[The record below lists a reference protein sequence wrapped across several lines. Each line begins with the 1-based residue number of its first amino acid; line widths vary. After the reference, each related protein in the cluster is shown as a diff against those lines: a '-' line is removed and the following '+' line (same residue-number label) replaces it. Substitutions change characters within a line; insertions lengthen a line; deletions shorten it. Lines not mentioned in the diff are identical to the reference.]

1 MKPLPPRTPLA
12 RPRPRPLPLIKSTPR
27 PLPLPRTP
35 LPLKTLPPG
44 APLTA
49 FLDSFFSD
57 ALDDFFSDALADLSL
72 EGTFLVGVGALGGK
86 DGP

>member
-1 MKPLPPRTPLA
+1 MKPLPPATPLA
-12 RPRPRPLPLIKSTPR
+12 RPRPLPLPLIKSTPR

-57 ALDDFFSDALADLSL
+57 ALDDLSL
-72 EGTFLVGVGALGGK
+72 EGTFLIWVGVLGGK